1 MKKQMELSD
10 EQYID
15 KIVKLVYL
23 ADINFLVCEKIY
35 SKLPENE
42 LLGYDF
48 SILSANNSFY
58 ASIEILHTLICSKK
72 QEELTIKPILEKIIE
87 KEKASIPEIK
97 EDLVQAFMDF
107 LEKNYPTPDYYKFDF
122 GTEEDNSYIGDKMAD
137 IRKKKR
143 SLSGLTDLKELK
155 KHFEG
160 QNFHKIRHQSV
171 AHKNKLLKEPGGVA
185 NLKLER
191 DWIAKLGQI
200 IKILRIDCYIWFDYE
215 LSNPCVSA
223 LESLDKLFIA
233 EKN

>member
-1 MKKQMELSD
+1 MELSD

-23 ADINFLVCEKIY
+23 ADINFLVCDKIY
-35 SKLPENE
+35 RKLPENK

-87 KEKASIPEIK
+87 KEKTSIPEIK
-97 EDLVQAFMDF
+97 ENVVEAFLAF
-107 LEKNYPTPDYYKFDF
+107 LEKNYPNPNYYEFDF
-122 GTEEDNSYIGDKMAD
+122 GTGENNPYIGDNMAD

-143 SLSGLTDLKELK
+143 SISGLTDLGELK
-155 KHFEG
+155 IHFEE

-171 AHKNKLLKEPGGVA
+171 AHKNKLLKEPGGAA
-185 NLKLER
+185 NFRLEK
-191 DWIAKLGQI
+191 DWIDKLGQI
-200 IKILRIDCYIWFDYE
+200 IKTLRIDCYIWFGCE

-223 LESLDKLFIA
+223 LETLDGLFIA
-233 EKN
+233 EKP